1 MGAAITADDV
11 PFLLGL
17 ACNVASCRSNE
28 GQCFFFFFFSFVLCD
43 SVKEELRI
51 YIGKTTLNSLN
62 YNIVVFTATSQL
74 LSLFMSHAK

>member
-28 GQCFFFFFFSFVLCD
+28 GQWFFFFSFVLCD